1 MRLRWALLMMVALVA
16 FSSAAQDV
24 VRVKY
29 LPAYPLP
36 DESMEGVD
44 IEVKRLFS
52 SQRGREL
59 DVDRYFAAIARILLD
74 EKVTSNWERSVV
86 HAPYVRVEIALG
98 GKNLILGASY
108 SVNGLDSF
116 PGPDDSNERHRR
128 ALEAILKLTLQ
139 RLQAKT
145 PVK

>member
-1 MRLRWALLMMVALVA
+1 MRLRWAPLMMVALVA

-44 IEVKRLFS
+44 IEVKRLHS

-59 DVDRYFAAIARILLD
+59 DVDRYFAAVARILLD
-74 EKVTSNWERSVV
+74 EKVTSNWERSVI

-98 GKNLILGASY
+98 GKNLTLG
-108 SVNGLDSF
+108 G
-116 PGPDDSNERHRR
+116 
-128 ALEAILKLTLQ
+128 
-139 RLQAKT
+139 
-145 PVK
+145 